1 MSKDL
6 KSGWGFSKNNIAID
20 MSQQGNKRTQAIWE
34 QANENVIVIPDAEAD
49 SVANQ
54 LSDNVATNLVSH
66 KVKDFYDLQ
75 VETRKSTL
83 PSAEEGVDLG
93 ILLSFMR
100 TNDEVNEADEPWEF
114 GKLKT
119 EVYEVVSKLNENM
132 F

>member
-1 MSKDL
+1 M
-6 KSGWGFSKNNIAID
+6 
-20 MSQQGNKRTQAIWE
+20 
-34 QANENVIVIPDAEAD
+34 
-49 SVANQ
+49 
-54 LSDNVATNLVSH
+54 ATNLVSH

-93 ILLSFMR
+93 VLLSIMR
-100 TNDEVNEADEPWEF
+100 TNEEVNEVDEAWEF

-119 EVYEVVSKLNENM
+119 EVYEVVSKLNETL